1 MPVTHVP
8 DDDDVV
14 EVEIVGDGP
23 FVKATE
29 FNDIREGKADIFKRP
44 SSDLKKFSGVS
55 TALRKRATRQENQLA
70 SGHGSSGSRQLTDKF
85 ATGYGMFD
93 VVEPPLNLD
102 YLAKLYEISAAHR
115 AAVDAKV
122 TNISGLGYEWK
133 ESRLV
138 QERIADLLEN
148 ETISLERYRRRIDAA
163 KQDMYDWLEGTTD
176 ELSFTEVLNH
186 AVTDLLTTGNCYIEI
201 GRTDRGD
208 IGYIGHIPSTSM
220 RRRTQKDGYVQVVAG
235 KALFFKQYG
244 KQYERGW
251 TNPIGNPGD
260 KVNEVIHIYQ
270 YTPTNSFYGVPEI
283 ISAAKAVAGA
293 EFAARFNLDY
303 FEHKAVPRYI
313 ITLKGAKL
321 SGEAENKI
329 INFLTANLK
338 GQHHRTLYIPL
349 PADSQDRKVEFKMEP
364 IETRAQDAS
373 FTKYQEMTRD
383 EILMAHRTPLP
394 QIGYVTNVSLGA
406 SRDSARMFKEQV
418 CRPWQDIFE
427 KRLKPVFEEKTN
439 AFYFHL
445 IELTLTDEETA
456 SRIHERYLRWE
467 VFTPNDVLEWL
478 GKKGRPGGDKPVGA
492 MAQANARGSAQER
505 ARANASRTRDQERSS
520 GPDKDTQSSQTRNPK
535 GEGRATA

>member
-1 MPVTHVP
+1 MPVTHVSE
-8 DDDDVV
+8 DDDVV
-14 EVEIVGDGP
+14 EVEIIGDGP
-23 FVKATE
+23 FVTKKGMD
-29 FNDIREGKADIFKRP
+29 DIIDGKADRFKRT
-44 SSDLKKFSGVS
+44 SNELKKYDGVS
-55 TALRKRATRQENQLA
+55 TSLRKRMTRQENQVA
-70 SGHGSSGSRQLTDKF
+70 AGHGSSGSTQITDKF
-85 ATGYGMFD
+85 STGYAMFD
-93 VVEPPLNLD
+93 VVEPPYNLE

-122 TNISGLGYEWK
+122 TNIAGLGYEWK
-133 ESRLV
+133 ETREV
-138 QERIADLLEN
+138 QERVADLLEN
-148 ETISLERYRRRIDAA
+148 ETINLERYRRRIDAA
-163 KQDMYDWLEGTTD
+163 KQDMYDWVEDASDQMTL
-176 ELSFTEVLNH
+176 TETLKAV
-186 AVTDLLTTGNCYIEI
+186 VTDLLTTGNGYIEI
-201 GRTDRGD
+201 GRTDAGG
-208 IGYIGHIPSTSM
+208 IGYVGHIPSTSM
-220 RRRTQKDGYVQVVAG
+220 RRRTQKDGYVQVVAN
-235 KALFFKQYG
+235 KAIFFKAYG
-244 KQYERGW
+244 RKYPDKW
-251 TNPIGNPGD
+251 TNPISDDP
-260 KVNEVIHIYQ
+260 KVNEVIHLFQ
-270 YTPTNSFYGVPEI
+270 YTPTNSYYGVPEI
-283 ISAAKAVAGA
+283 ISASKALAGA

-349 PADSQDRKVEFKMEP
+349 PSDSHDRKVEFKMEA
-364 IETRAQDAS
+364 IEAKTQDAS

-418 CRPWQDIFE
+418 CRPWQDIIE
-427 KRLKPVFEEKTN
+427 TRLRPVFAEKTN

-478 GKKGRPGGDKPVGA
+478 GKKGRPDGDKPVGA
-492 MAQANARGSAQER
+492 MAQAKARGSSQER
-505 ARANASRTRDQERSS
+505 AKANASRTRDQERSS
-520 GPDKDTQSSQTRNPK
+520 GPDKDTQSNQTRNPK